1 MQSEAIRGG
10 RMGSLEYLEEP
21 LLEAARV
28 HADQD
33 HHEDLPRLSAESPH
47 VCEQVCE
54 QRVVVEVVGIPPDE
68 GGHQSIIIR
77 GHQRQSGLV
86 FEVVGIP
93 P

>member
-1 MQSEAIRGG
+1 
-10 RMGSLEYLEEP
+10 MGSLEYLEEP
-21 LLEAARV
+21 LLEAAR
-28 HADQD
+28 ADQD

-68 GGHQSIIIR
+68 GGHQSSIIR